1 MRRNSRYPKPNKMKK
16 IIILLSVVSLFSC
29 SNNPKETNK
38 IKNESNKHELIRK
51 EDNNAKKF
59 EIIFDES
66 KVSKFTTENVE
77 SSSYKA
83 LVKNLSEYSTSELSN
98 LPLVK
103 RQVITIIVPSEISK
117 EYLEN
122 TLKYIVAKRSKDD
135 NDIDEIVIFV
145 YDDNN
150 DIGKIQYTY
159 GKLVWAPNGKL
170 GNVTPEIAEN
180 NIRDNYQFVIDIRDR
195 VGKFK
200 ESDSPT
206 KRELAIYN
214 MIMDDKYADL
224 SDEQL
229 DKLVMKKFNIKSK
242 KELDEIFY
250 KVANYKK

>member
-1 MRRNSRYPKPNKMKK
+1 MKK
-16 IIILLSVVSLFSC
+16 IILLLSVVSLFSC
-29 SNNPKETNK
+29 YNNPKETNK
-38 IKNESNKHELIRK
+38 IKNESNEHELIRK
-51 EDNNAKKF
+51 VNISVKKF
-59 EIIFDES
+59 EIIFDKS
-66 KVSKFTTENVE
+66 KVSKFIIENVE

-83 LVKNLSEYSTSELSN
+83 IVKNLSEYSMSELSN
-98 LPLVK
+98 LPSVK
-103 RQVITIIVPSEISK
+103 RQVITIIVPSEITK

-122 TLKYIVAKRSKDD
+122 TLKYIVAKKNKDD
-135 NDIDEIVIFV
+135 SDIDEIVVFV

-159 GKLVWAPNGKL
+159 GKLIWAQNGKL
-170 GNVTPEIAEN
+170 GNITPEIAEN

-214 MIMDDKYADL
+214 MIMDDKYVDL

-229 DKLVMKKFNIKSK
+229 DILVMKKFDIKSK
-242 KELDEIFY
+242 KELDELFLKVMHY
-250 KVANYKK
+250 KN